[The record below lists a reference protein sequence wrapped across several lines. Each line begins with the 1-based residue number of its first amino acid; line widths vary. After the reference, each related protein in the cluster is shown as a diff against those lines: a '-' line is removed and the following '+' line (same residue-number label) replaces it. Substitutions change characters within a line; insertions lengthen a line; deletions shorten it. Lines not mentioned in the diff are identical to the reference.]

1 MTIAEIEQ
9 LWNQLPSASG
19 NELSGKRIPGFP
31 AGAPVYVALDSTNH
45 RHLLVE
51 VKDDSPLLES
61 RSTHGLSVTTEQL
74 QVRHFAGANYID
86 LECLQPNYHRTFT
99 ALAQDLLDGLF
110 KAQDRRKA
118 VITCLERWRSFWL
131 VNQAGLSRD
140 AALGLFG
147 ELWFLAR
154 WLRPITKSKLD
165 GWLGPRGSR
174 HDFQWIEASF
184 EVKTSA
190 SSLSSPPL
198 HFISN
203 IDQLS
208 KPESGDL
215 YLFSLH
221 VTDDALASNSLPSVV
236 ELVSSMLAND
246 EVSLNEFSKRLAD
259 AGYSPAHAEYYQRPL
274 RIISEELYAV
284 RQDFPRLTRASF
296 QTGVPNAVQDI
307 SYSLAMGACAPWRIA
322 NSPSDACVTSI
333 TQQLSPTSIETA
345 KTSLVVYVS
354 RLDFLHE

>member
-9 LWNQLPSASG
+9 LWNDLPPASG
-19 NELSGKRIPGFP
+19 NELSGKRVPGFP
-31 AGAPVYVALDSTNH
+31 SGAPVYAALDSQNH

-51 VKDDSPLLES
+51 VSSDSPQLES

-74 QVRHFAGANYID
+74 QVRHFAGATYID
-86 LECLQPNYHRTFT
+86 LECLQPTYHRTF
-99 ALAQDLLDGLF
+99 AAFAHDLLDGLTR
-110 KAQDRRKA
+110 ALDRRKA
-118 VITCLERWRSFWL
+118 AVTCLERWRSFWL
-131 VNQAGLSRD
+131 VNQAGLSRE

-154 WLRPITKSKLD
+154 WLKPITRSKLD
-165 GWLGPRGSR
+165 GWLGPRGAR

-190 SSLSSPPL
+190 SSLSSSPV

-208 KPESGDL
+208 EPESGDL

-221 VTDDALASNSLPSVV
+221 VTDDALASNSLPSLA
-236 ELVSSMLAND
+236 ELIASMLADD
-246 EVSLNEFSKRLAD
+246 EACLNEFSKKLAD

-274 RIISEELYAV
+274 RIISEEIYAV
-284 RQDFPRLTRASF
+284 RPDFPRLTRASF
-296 QTGVPNAVQDI
+296 YASVPNAVQDI
-307 SYSLAMGACAPWRIA
+307 SYSLAMAACAAWRIA
-322 NSPSDACVTSI
+322 TSPSDAGLGSI
-333 TQQLSPTSIETA
+333 TQKLSA
-345 KTSLVVYVS
+345 K
-354 RLDFLHE
+354 